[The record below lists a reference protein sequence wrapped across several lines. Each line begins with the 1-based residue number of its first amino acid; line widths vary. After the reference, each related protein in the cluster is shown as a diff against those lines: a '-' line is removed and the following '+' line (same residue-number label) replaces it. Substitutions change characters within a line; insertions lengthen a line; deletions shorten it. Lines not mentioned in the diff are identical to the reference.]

1 MSQVMINI
9 GVMLLCFFGMEGV
22 AYLSHKYVMHGFL
35 WCWHESH
42 HTARESWFEKNDL
55 FAFFFAMPSIV
66 CIWFGTNG
74 YPLLLWAGIGV
85 ALYGLVYFI
94 FHDVIVHRRV
104 RTGYIPK
111 SPYMRRIV
119 EAHWVHHSTK
129 GKEGEVSFGFI
140 YSKPVAEL
148 VRERDELAGIRKDR
162 SLKPHGVA

>member
-1 MSQVMINI
+1 MCSVAVNI
-9 GVMLLCFFGMEGV
+9 IL
-22 AYLSHKYVMHGFL
+22 
-35 WCWHESH
+35 
-42 HTARESWFEKNDL
+42 
-55 FAFFFAMPSIV
+55 
-66 CIWFGTNG
+66 
-74 YPLLLWAGIGV
+74 
-85 ALYGLVYFI
+85 YFI

-129 GKEGEVSFGFI
+129 GKEGAVSFGFI